1 LELINYQLTNDIRNW
16 RSVRNKPIIVTEYG
30 ADTLPGYH
38 QNPSFIW
45 TEEYQTDLMIE
56 NFKAFDT
63 VRIEDGYLAGE
74 LIWNFADFM
83 TKQDYTRAV
92 GNHKGIFT
100 RQRQPKS
107 SAHLMRKRYLDLAQ
121 NENEGTLFSDMKP

>member
-1 LELINYQLTNDIRNW
+1 MLLVL
-16 RSVRNKPIIVTEYG
+16 

-63 VRIEDGYLAGE
+63 VRIEDGYLAGSYSLFFKFVLIIYFSAKMFTFIGE

-100 RQRQPKS
+100 RQR
-107 SAHLMRKRYLDLAQ
+107 
-121 NENEGTLFSDMKP
+121 